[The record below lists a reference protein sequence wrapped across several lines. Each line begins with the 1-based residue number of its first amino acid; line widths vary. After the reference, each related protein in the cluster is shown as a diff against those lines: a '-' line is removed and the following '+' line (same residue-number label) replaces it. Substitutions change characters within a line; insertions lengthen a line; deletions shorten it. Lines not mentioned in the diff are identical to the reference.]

1 MIKIIESL
9 SWIPYKTAKMFG
21 KRKND
26 FLILDLEKIGIKKR
40 FKFNTTKTD
49 EGLSSQLKTFGFR
62 EPVNLEYYHKFVEKN
77 DKVLDIGANIGLFT
91 ILSENAKEII
101 CVEPLKQAIPLLKKN
116 INDNNL
122 MEKTKIINA
131 AVGKKGKLI
140 ISVDEQLNLS
150 RIVSKKTKNS
160 YEVKSMELMDLTKRY
175 DSNLLRMDVEGYEYE
190 ILFEKLPKR
199 INKISIEFHTLLLG
213 KEKVSKLLNYLE
225 KEGFKLKY
233 FIEDLPIRLYPFFNI
248 LKKFGFLRRFTYV
261 KRNISIN
268 ECSKIIGKGRAVK
281 YLFLQR

>member
-150 RIVSKKTKNS
+150 RIVSKKTK
-160 YEVKSMELMDLTKRY
+160 YL
-175 DSNLLRMDVEGYEYE
+175 SN
-190 ILFEKLPKR
+190 FTHC
-199 INKISIEFHTLLLG
+199 F
-213 KEKVSKLLNYLE
+213 LE
-225 KEGFKLKY
+225 K
-233 FIEDLPIRLYPFFNI
+233 
-248 LKKFGFLRRFTYV
+248 KKFP
-261 KRNISIN
+261 S
-268 ECSKIIGKGRAVK
+268 S
-281 YLFLQR
+281 